1 MNKLK
6 EINGY
11 AKLTLDKLLG
21 IIEGLVGFDVNQQ
34 EWDFAKLVD
43 SLRRWTDRKSKHIL
57 NNDQKYK
64 RKGIFHTKELK
75 QPPLHPPLPP
85 SVCVFTV
92 KSVEDCRLILS
103 KRKLC
108 FNWTGTKHRVSDCRN
123 NALCLICNLKHHTS
137 ICDKN
142 ENVLLTTYFL
152 VTAKIQG
159 IKSTVMQIEKELI
172 NDRLRCLKV
181 S

>member
-1 MNKLK
+1 M
-6 EINGY
+6 
-11 AKLTLDKLLG
+11 
-21 IIEGLVGFDVNQQ
+21 
-34 EWDFAKLVD
+34 D

-64 RKGIFHTKELK
+64 REGIFHTKEL
-75 QPPLHPPLPP
+75 
-85 SVCVFTV
+85 S
-92 KSVEDCRLILS
+92 
-103 KRKLC
+103 
-108 FNWTGTKHRVSDCRN
+108 
-123 NALCLICNLKHHTS
+123 ALCLICNLKHHTS

-159 IKSTVMQIEKELI
+159 IKGTVMQIEKELI
-172 NDRLRCLKV
+172 NDRLRCSKV